1 MIFRFLKDQIG
12 YIITYIISF
21 SLVLLFYTLSTEH
34 TIEIIYPLSICI
46 FVLSIFLVVKFI
58 RYADFNG
65 RLKKC
70 NGKNAN
76 ITSYY
81 TEEQKE
87 VIRVIN
93 SIEQYYIDE
102 VNTIKSNNLKKNK
115 FISQWI
121 HNMKTPVSVIDL
133 ILQRMKLEKVTL
145 EECINNIGEENT
157 RLVNNLD
164 QILDIFRLEEF
175 NRDYVP
181 EKVKLFDLVKS
192 VINDKKNQFVYNKV
206 YPKVD
211 IAEDIIILTDLKW
224 SKVMLEQIISNSIKY
239 SSNENEIKSIYF
251 TVFKDKDKIRLRI
264 RDEGVGIPSYDINR
278 IFEAFFTGE
287 NGRKFK
293 NSSGIGLFVTKEI
306 CEKLNHEINVV
317 SEVDHGT
324 IVEIS
329 YLSIL

>member
-1 MIFRFLKDQIG
+1 MVFRFLNDQIG
-12 YIITYIISF
+12 YIITYFINF

-34 TIEIIYPLSICI
+34 IVEIIYPLMICI
-46 FVLSIFLVVKFI
+46 FSLSIFLVFKFI
-58 RYADFNG
+58 RYDDFNG

-70 NGKNAN
+70 NGKDVN

-87 VIRVIN
+87 VVRVIN
-93 SIEQYYIDE
+93 SIEKYYIDE
-102 VNTIKSNNLKKNK
+102 VNQIKSNNLKKNK
-115 FISQWI
+115 FTSQWI

-133 ILQRMKLEKVTL
+133 ILQRMKIEKITL
-145 EECINNIGEENT
+145 EECINNIGEENN

-181 EKVKLFDLVKS
+181 EKIKLFDLIKS

-211 IAEDIIILTDLKW
+211 IAEDINIFTDLKW
-224 SKVMLEQIISNSIKY
+224 SKVMLEQIVSNSIKY
-239 SSNENEIKSIYF
+239 SSNTNEIKSIYF
-251 TVFKDKDKIRLRI
+251 TVSKDKDKVRLRI
-264 RDEGVGIPSYDINR
+264 RDEGIGIPSYDLNR
-278 IFEAFFTGE
+278 VFEAFFTGE